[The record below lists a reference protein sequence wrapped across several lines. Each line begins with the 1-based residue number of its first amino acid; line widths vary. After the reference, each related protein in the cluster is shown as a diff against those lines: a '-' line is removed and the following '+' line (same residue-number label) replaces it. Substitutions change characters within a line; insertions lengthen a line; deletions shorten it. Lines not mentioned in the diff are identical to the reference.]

1 LKIKVLDYTYTSEP
15 SINTA
20 LPLKTNRLKQIVY
33 YLCVVLTFGFVWLLT
48 KWSAKKKA
56 IMTASVS
63 SLEEATYLLIHDDD
77 TEGEETIVE
86 KMKKVEIRLKRECF
100 AFKYHDRTYIYIE

>member
-1 LKIKVLDYTYTSEP
+1 
-15 SINTA
+15 
-20 LPLKTNRLKQIVY
+20 
-33 YLCVVLTFGFVWLLT
+33 
-48 KWSAKKKA
+48 
-56 IMTASVS
+56 MTASVS